1 MSIDCVVENP
11 LNKFYNTKKTII
23 DLVNNYIDN
32 NCPEFKKKEMKNF
45 FEENINKYFNPLMDA
60 VPQEINGP
68 KIISEEIYS
77 ASSNTNAFIGKENL
91 STSSSKSS
99 AFAFSE
105 KENPS
110 YGSNF
115 GEKK

>member
-1 MSIDCVVENP
+1 MSIEGVVENP
-11 LNKFYNTKKTII
+11 LNKFHNTKEKII

-45 FEENINKYFNPLMDA
+45 LEENINKYFNPLMDA

-68 KIISEEIYS
+68 KIIREGNYS
-77 ASSNTNAFIGKENL
+77 ASTDTNAFNGKENL

-99 AFAFSE
+99 VYALSE

-110 YGSNF
+110 FGSNF
-115 GEKK
+115 GDK